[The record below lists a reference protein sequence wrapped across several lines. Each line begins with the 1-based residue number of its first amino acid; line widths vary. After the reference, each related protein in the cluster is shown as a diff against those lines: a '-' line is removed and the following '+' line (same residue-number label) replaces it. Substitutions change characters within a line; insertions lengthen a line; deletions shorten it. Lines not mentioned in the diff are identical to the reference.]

1 MKRKLKRR
9 RCPSGRQIN
18 ATAFWQMAAKM
29 GGGLG
34 GGGRP
39 RLGRR
44 NTGLAEG
51 RLDVVAIGAAHVAY
65 ITISRVTRLIRQLE
79 DMPAGE

>member
-18 ATAFWQMAAKM
+18 AIASWQMRAKT

-34 GGGRP
+34 GRW

-44 NTGLAEG
+44 NAGLTEG
-51 RLDVVAIGAAHVAY
+51 RLDVVAIRAAHVA
-65 ITISRVTRLIRQLE
+65 
-79 DMPAGE
+79 